1 MPDQTELFHES
12 IYDAI
17 GSAIQTLGGAKKV
30 ACMLWPSLKS
40 ESGYTRLKHA
50 LSDDFPE
57 KLSPT
62 ELLLIAARAKEKGD
76 HSVMRF
82 LAAELGY
89 EQPRTLSPT
98 DQAAELQRAFIESVQ
113 QSARIAERLTRL
125 GVKVS

>member
-1 MPDQTELFHES
+1 MSDQSELFHES

-17 GSAIQTLGGAKKV
+17 GSAIQALGGAKKV
-30 ACMLWPSLKS
+30 AGLLWPSLKT
-40 ESGYTRLKHA
+40 ESGYTRLKHC

-62 ELLLIAARAKEKGD
+62 ELLLVAARAKEKGD

-89 EQPRTLSPT
+89 EHPRTVSPA
-98 DQAAELQRAFIESVQ
+98 DQAAELQRQFVEAVQ

-125 GVKVS
+125 GVKVA